1 MCKKEEKDEKEEG
14 KRKYNMKEKI
24 AMQKTMYY

>member
-1 MCKKEEKDEKEEG
+1 MYKKEEKDEKEEG
-14 KRKYNMKEKI
+14 KRKYMKEKI